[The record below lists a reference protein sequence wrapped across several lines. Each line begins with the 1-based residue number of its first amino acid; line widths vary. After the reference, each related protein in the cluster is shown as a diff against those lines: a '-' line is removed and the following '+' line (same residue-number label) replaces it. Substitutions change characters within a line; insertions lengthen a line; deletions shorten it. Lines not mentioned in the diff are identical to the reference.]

1 MMFYDVIAPAESPQL
16 SAHTYTGIYGG
27 SSGCNIS
34 IDNKEIVIPA
44 GKTIYTPISRIS
56 GGSGCYLLGTVMD
69 NPQYNEE
76 IVGYP
81 YDITF
86 RDDGRGSYRS
96 VITTSAF
103 GFDRYY
109 SRFMTITPELP
120 TTDENAPAIVNVYSY
135 RTDLELVTAFNNGV
149 ASSNVVGSF
158 ESNTINF
165 DFYYG
170 AVRGREVI
178 AQVGDILRV
187 RIINASNEIIA
198 ETNFIETSTNT
209 EEPTIVD
216 AP

>member
-1 MMFYDVIAPAESPQL
+1 MFFDVIAPAESPQL

-27 SSGCNIS
+27 SAGCNIS
-34 IDNKEIVIPA
+34 INNQNILIAA
-44 GKTIYTPISRIS
+44 GKTIHTPISTIS
-56 GGSGCYLLGTVMD
+56 GGNGCYLLGTVRD

-86 RDDGRGSYRS
+86 RDDGRLNYRS
-96 VITTSAF
+96 TITTTAF
-103 GFDRYY
+103 GFNRYY
-109 SRFMTITPELP
+109 RRFMTINPELP
-120 TTDENAPAIVNVYSY
+120 TTDKNAPAIVSVYSY

-158 ESNTINF
+158 RSNTINF

-170 AVRGREVI
+170 ALKGKEVI

-187 RIINASNEIIA
+187 RIINASKEIIA
-198 ETNFIETSTNT
+198 ETNFIETSTNS